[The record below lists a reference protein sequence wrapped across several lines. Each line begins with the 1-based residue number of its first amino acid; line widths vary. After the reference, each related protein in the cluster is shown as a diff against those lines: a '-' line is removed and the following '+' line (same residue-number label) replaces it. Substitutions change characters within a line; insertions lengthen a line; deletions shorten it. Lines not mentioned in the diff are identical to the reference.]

1 MKPNLYN
8 INSLLLNPV
17 STPLH
22 EAQEKKTTL
31 RTSAGQ
37 TAFVEAVQ
45 ASLPG
50 TASFNDAV
58 SIIIDTVAHFSMH
71 PFPEV
76 PLGRARLLGLFAQH
90 GIPGVHINKVLEKI
104 GVPKAQPGALS
115 NPDFFAEHCSDDD
128 AYKLADFFCISRPYV
143 DGTINT
149 PYLLRDVNDQSD
161 LSFVELWIDSCSEEL
176 QPQFTLII
184 YTCNEPGTSGTVAYL
199 KREQSLDMHFVFNTY
214 LPIGY
219 FTTQTEYVLNKLYE
233 SLHINR
239 HIRKFELT
247 DTAEAIYSMR
257 KGKFI
262 NPTGSRFQS

>member
-1 MKPNLYN
+1 MKPSLFN

-17 STPLH
+17 ANPLH

-71 PFPEV
+71 PFPEI

-90 GIPGVHINKVLEKI
+90 GIPGVHINKVLVKI
-104 GVPKAQPGALS
+104 GIPKAQLGALS
-115 NPDFFAEHCSDDD
+115 NPDLFAEHCSDDD
-128 AYKLADFFCISRPYV
+128 AYKLADFFCITRPYV
-143 DGTINT
+143 DGTRNT
-149 PYLLRDVNDQSD
+149 PYLVRDVDDLSD
-161 LSFVELWIDSCSEEL
+161 LSAVESWIDSCSEEL
-176 QPQFTLII
+176 QPHFTLII
-184 YTCNEPGTSGTVAYL
+184 YKCNEPGSSGTVAHL
-199 KREQSLDMHFVFNTY
+199 KTEQSLDMHFVFSTY

-219 FTTQTEYVLNKLYE
+219 FTPQTEHVLNQ
-233 SLHINR
+233 LHENLSKKR

-247 DTAEAIYSMR
+247 DTADSIYSMR
-257 KGKFI
+257 QGRFV
-262 NPTGSRFQS
+262 NPVGARF